1 MTTYKITRRTDGYI
15 ASRNYNGKTQKKTIE
30 SGLTLKE
37 AQSMLLDMF
46 NRDNDTSFRNWGLAV
61 AWSRKR
67 IDCAYTSM
75 DGSRSYSYDSRTY
88 GIEEDVVGVLSIKTY
103 PSNCEIT
110 FDDEE
115 AGGLTIWR
123 EGLEDYDEADVREY
137 LNEQVKNLSK
147 EGADMIINEL
157 QAYKWID

>member
-15 ASRNYNGKTQKKTIE
+15 ASRNYTGKTKKTTIE

-67 IDCAYTSM
+67 IDCASTSM
-75 DGSRSYSYDSRTY
+75 DGPRSYSYDSRTY
-88 GIEEDVVGVLSIKTY
+88 G

-147 EGADMIINEL
+147 EGADMIINKL
-157 QAYKWID
+157 QAYEWID